1 MEEEKDQE
9 EHEEI
14 YLKKYVAILGKE
26 KQAIGDC
33 GGRCGW
39 PTPRRRPYK
48 KLIESLRYINKK
60 RTYMY
65 YVRIKAF
72 LIYMYTLIHNKS
84 HNSVTFKYSSY
95 HNVNF
100 PKVKNKRKICPA
112 LTAKGG

>member
-1 MEEEKDQE
+1 
-9 EHEEI
+9 
-14 YLKKYVAILGKE
+14 
-26 KQAIGDC
+26 
-33 GGRCGW
+33 
-39 PTPRRRPYK
+39 
-48 KLIESLRYINKK
+48 
-60 RTYMY
+60 MY